1 MVVILRCLWWCAFV
15 EIYNIHSQDDFNRAL
30 VCSIIKLGGN
40 LIFSPKQCKCHVVW
54 HVIKCNRVGTVVHN
68 VLRHTVRLY
77 QKRFVYIIVP
87 CLFRYDRNLC
97 TSGTTYVERKIK
109 EPASADD
116 SHFGKLVFILE
127 STFHSFLF

>member
-1 MVVILRCLWWCAFV
+1 MSSCETLIHRHGHFKAFLFSKYDWMVVILRCLWWCAFV

-97 TSGTTYVERKIK
+97 TSGTMLNAK
-109 EPASADD
+109 
-116 SHFGKLVFILE
+116 
-127 STFHSFLF
+127 